1 VRIHKHSYRITRYA
15 SEHRGGRRLITHASF
30 DPAFVA
36 ALRLAAVP
44 AARGAPAPDVPMSVA
59 AAVPVQAIVRVKLA
73 PSLRSQAFEQSLR
86 AIPSVLRAALVT
98 GEVDYEVQLDCPS
111 LADLGDVL
119 SRIRGCEGVHVAST
133 ALVLHEVA
141 GLSLNRQAIPDEVT
155 MQRLDTM

>member
-1 VRIHKHSYRITRYA
+1 
-15 SEHRGGRRLITHASF
+15 
-30 DPAFVA
+30 
-36 ALRLAAVP
+36 
-44 AARGAPAPDVPMSVA
+44 MSVA

-98 GEVDYEVQLDCPS
+98 GEVDYEVQLGCPS

-141 GLSLNRQAIPDEVT
+141 GLSLNREAISDEVT
-155 MQRLDTM
+155 MQRLGTM

>member
-1 VRIHKHSYRITRYA
+1 MIHKHSYRITRYA
-15 SEHRGGRRLITHASF
+15 PEHRGCRRLIMHASL

-36 ALRLAAVP
+36 VLRLAAVP
-44 AARGAPAPDVPMSVA
+44 AARGFPVPDVPMSVA
-59 AAVPVQAIVRVKLA
+59 AVVPVQAIVRVKLA
-73 PSLRSQAFEQSLR
+73 PCLRSQAFEQWLR

-119 SRIRGCEGVHVAST
+119 SRIRGREGVYVAST

-141 GLSLNRQAIPDEVT
+141 GLSRNRQSTSDEAAMLRLGT
-155 MQRLDTM
+155 M

>member
-1 VRIHKHSYRITRYA
+1 VRIHKPSYRITRYA
-15 SEHRGGRRLITHASF
+15 SEHRGGRRLITHPSF

-44 AARGAPAPDVPMSVA
+44 AARGVPVPDVPMSVA
-59 AAVPVQAIVRVKLA
+59 VAVPVQAIVRVKLA
-73 PSLRSQAFEQSLR
+73 PCLRSQAFEQSLR